1 MLTRR
6 MFTSGLIG
14 AVVFSR
20 PGFAH
25 HGFTGAY
32 DSARPIYVAGEVI
45 EATFRRPHPVIEM
58 RVDAELRPPNDILE
72 DSEFADI
79 LEVRPEDLG
88 RIIDVEYPPIRL
100 FFDLEGRIAVGDRVE
115 TIVYQNC
122 RPPHQLRGQ
131 WLRLADGEV
140 IVRHGRMQTEDAG
153 CSG

>member
-6 MFTSGLIG
+6 SFTLGLIG
-14 AVVFSR
+14 AAAVRR
-20 PGFAH
+20 PALAH
-25 HGFTGAY
+25 HGFTGIY
-32 DSARPIYVAGEVI
+32 DSARPIFVAGEVI

-58 RVDAELRPPNDILE
+58 RVDARLQPPTDLL
-72 DSEFADI
+72 DGAEFADM
-79 LEVRPEDLG
+79 LEVRAEDRD

-100 FFDLEGRIAVGDRVE
+100 FFNLGGRIARGDRVA

-140 IVRHGRMQTEDAG
+140 FVRRGRMQTEDAG
-153 CSG
+153 CTG